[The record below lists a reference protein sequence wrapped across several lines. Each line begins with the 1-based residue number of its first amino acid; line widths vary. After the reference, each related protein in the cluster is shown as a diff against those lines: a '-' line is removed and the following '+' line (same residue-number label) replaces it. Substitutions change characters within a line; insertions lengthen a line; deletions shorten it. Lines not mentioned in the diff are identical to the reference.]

1 MKMYLFILIASLSF
15 IACSDDDGVARL
27 KEGNVPEVAL
37 TESLAGVSGFFSWE
51 NQDAREMSFN
61 PDDFTFSLWEEFNDK
76 NSYDYTNPSIVV
88 INSRKELDEAYL
100 GNKELPEI
108 DYKKYTLVMG
118 VLAAPTLSYWIE
130 SISLDV
136 RSEDLLMR
144 FDVRGWDSGFTAIA
158 RLGFWRLY
166 PKLPNLPITPDVKV
180 SVLPTPDSEK

>member
-1 MKMYLFILIASLSF
+1 MKKYLFFLIVSLSF

-37 TESLAGVSGFFSWE
+37 TESLAGVNGFFSWE
-51 NQDAREMSFN
+51 NPYARDMSFN
-61 PDDFTFSLWEEFNDK
+61 PEGFTFSSWEEFDK
-76 NSYDYTNPSIVV
+76 NSYGYTTPSIVV
-88 INSRKELDEAYL
+88 INSSKELDEVYL
-100 GNKELPEI
+100 GGKELPEI

-136 RSEDLLMR
+136 HSENLLMG

-166 PKLPNLPITPDVKV
+166 PKLPNLPITPEVKV
-180 SVLPTPDSEK
+180 TVLPDSDSDE